1 MDSEQTIPLTTHPS
15 RGVLFA
21 GVTWFLV
28 YLATRF
34 ALEEMGLAP
43 PWGLVVA
50 CAPLFAFYWF
60 VWVVQRAVKSADE
73 LQRRIHLEALALAFP
88 TTMLVLMTL
97 GLLESLP
104 AGRLEIPLRDLW
116 AFLPPLYGICVLVA
130 NQRYR

>member
-1 MDSEQTIPLTTHPS
+1 MDSDPAIALTTNPS
-15 RGVLFA
+15 RRVFVA
-21 GVTWFLV
+21 GVTWLLV
-28 YLATRF
+28 YLAARF
-34 ALEEMGLAP
+34 ALEETGLAP
-43 PWGLVVA
+43 PWGLVVV

-60 VWVVQRAVKSADE
+60 VWIVQRTLKGADE

-104 AGRLEIPLRDLW
+104 AGQLEIPLRDLW
-116 AFLPPLYGICVLVA
+116 VFLPPLYGICVLVA